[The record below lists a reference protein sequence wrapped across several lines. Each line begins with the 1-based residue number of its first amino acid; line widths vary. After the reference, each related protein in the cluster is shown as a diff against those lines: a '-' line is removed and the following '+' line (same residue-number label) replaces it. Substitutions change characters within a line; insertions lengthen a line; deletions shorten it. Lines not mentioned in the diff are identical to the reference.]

1 MRALALYEEGESVYN
16 KTEESYWLHCPKC
29 GTRLQKMLR
38 RTVAYDLPLYC
49 RQCKVEVIVNIGEER
64 VRAEQQSSAAWRA
77 NARAEQPV
85 PELSLPTIRG

>member
-1 MRALALYEEGESVYN
+1 MRARELYEEGESVYN

-49 RQCKVEVIVNIGEER
+49 RQCKVEVILNIGEER
-64 VRAEQQSSAAWRA
+64 VRAEQ
-77 NARAEQPV
+77 PV
-85 PELSLPTIRG
+85 PTSRGELMPELNSQCQS